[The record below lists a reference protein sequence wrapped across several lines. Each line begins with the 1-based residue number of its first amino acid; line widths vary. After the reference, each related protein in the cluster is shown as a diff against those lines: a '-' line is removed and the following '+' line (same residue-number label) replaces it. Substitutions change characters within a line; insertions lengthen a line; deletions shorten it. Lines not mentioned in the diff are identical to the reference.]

1 MKKLLG
7 LALVP
12 VVLAMTV
19 PAFAA
24 SPVKT
29 MDHADKQMKQGYQ
42 QGTMTQQAR
51 HEQSIYGTEA
61 HQTFTKAQW
70 ELVERNYPEAIRL
83 FENVIALNPEHVP
96 SLHGLAIAKQMRGE
110 YVDGL
115 RYINRA
121 IDLDPVS
128 PELVLTKA
136 RILDAQK
143 MDAPALEAYL
153 TFLSLDPTDSSVL
166 EVQRRADELFTRW
179 EARLTPEQKEYFTGL
194 RLLSMDQPM
203 QAIPS
208 LKRFIELN
216 EGQATANGRTEIR
229 PEVVN
234 AHLLL
239 SLAHQRLNQPT
250 EAVAVLQEVVR
261 ETQNVNT
268 PAIAP
273 LKARTYFE
281 LSSNYGLVG
290 QKQEAKAAWMNF
302 VKFAPRSEAV
312 NVLEQPFIR

>member
-12 VVLAMTV
+12 VVLAV
-19 PAFAA
+19 SIPAFAA
-24 SPVKT
+24 GPLDRTPVKT
-29 MDHADKQMKQGYQ
+29 GKQMKQGWQ
-42 QGTMTQQAR
+42 TGTMTQDVRRQ
-51 HEQSIYGTEA
+51 QSIYGTEA
-61 HQTFTKAQW
+61 HRNYTQAQW
-70 ELVERNYPEAIRL
+70 QLVERNYPEAIRL
-83 FENVIALNPEHVP
+83 FENVIVINPEHVP

-115 RYINRA
+115 KYINRA

-128 PELVLTKA
+128 PQLLLTKA
-136 RILDAQK
+136 RILDAHK

-153 TFLSLDPTDSSVL
+153 TFLSLEPTDSSIL

-179 EARLTPEQKEYFTGL
+179 EARFTPEQKDYFTGL
-194 RLLSMDQPM
+194 RLLSMDQPT
-203 QAIPS
+203 QAVPV
-208 LKRFIELN
+208 LERFIKMN
-216 EGQATANGRTEIR
+216 ETQTSSRGVEIH

-250 EAVAVLQEVVR
+250 QAVAVLQEVVR
-261 ETQNVNT
+261 ETQNVSNA
-268 PAIAP
+268 AITP
-273 LKARTYFE
+273 LKARTFFE
-281 LSSNYGLVG
+281 LSNNYGLVG
-290 QKQEAKAAWMNF
+290 EKQQAKDAWMNF
-302 VKFAPRSEAV
+302 IKFAPRSEAA